1 MIQLHLHVGLSQ
13 YLLLNIY
20 HIFFV
25 KYVSLKRLYWYI
37 KLLQSKIILTHFQ
50 RMFHFYAVW
59 KHQKTEGFLMFSKG
73 IEVEHLLK
81 MG

>member
-20 HIFFV
+20 HIF
-25 KYVSLKRLYWYI
+25 
-37 KLLQSKIILTHFQ
+37 LLNMFHLNNSIDILNCCSQILFLTHFQ
-50 RMFHFYAVW
+50 RMSHFYAFW
-59 KHQKTEGFLMFSKG
+59 KHQKTEGFLMFLKG